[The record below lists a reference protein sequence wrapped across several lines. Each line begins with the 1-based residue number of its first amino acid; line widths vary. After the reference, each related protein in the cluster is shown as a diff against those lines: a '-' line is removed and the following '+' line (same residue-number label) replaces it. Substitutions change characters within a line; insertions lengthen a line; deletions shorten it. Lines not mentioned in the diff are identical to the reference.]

1 MQVTLT
7 IRHGE
12 ASETI
17 KQFAH
22 DQVEGLARYFERLV
36 EADIV
41 LGHEVHGDRYIA
53 EIRLHTSTD
62 THFAGAE
69 AGDFRTAVD
78 LTIEKLRRQLVRH
91 KEKLNGRPL
100 TKEERE
106 LLFAA
111 QPVVEGGDLPVP
123 REWDHLSSEE
133 AIARL
138 RQSGEEV
145 LVFLDNEDG
154 AVKIARRYEGGEID
168 VVEAESF
175 EIEER

>member
-17 KQFAH
+17 KQFTH
-22 DQVEGLARYFERLV
+22 DQVEGLARYFDRLV

-41 LGHEVHGDRYIA
+41 LDHEVHGDRFIA
-53 EIRLHTSTD
+53 EVRLHTSKD
-62 THFAGAE
+62 THFASAE

-78 LTIEKLRRQLVRH
+78 LMIEKLRRQLQRH

-111 QPVVEGGDLPVP
+111 QPVVEGSDLPVP

-138 RQSGEEV
+138 RHSGEEV

-154 AVKIARRYEGGEID
+154 AVKIARRYDGGEID